1 AGPTGAVP
9 KPSRAQPD
17 RRGSRLARGCPP
29 DPPRRVARPRPPR
42 RRVPAADGRS
52 APLRS
57 ARGEPLLSRR
67 AVIAAARRGHGRA
80 RRASRGRGALHGE
93 DGRPA
98 GREAARPTHGR
109 PARARARA
117 LRHLLLALP
126 RPGGDGERHDRAA
139 GLPRAAVPAHRAAPA
154 GAGRALLRRDDQRLR
169 GDAGLRAPGGRA
181 RPLGD
186 RGLHPRAAAQPA
198 RDARRRAGGGAAGA
212 RDGGP
217 AMSAA
222 AETPLGLERLQ
233 QRALVVGMVAL
244 GACAAGGL
252 ANPAD
257 FFRAYLIG
265 YLYCLGIAHVFNN
278 WSLDRDARPDP
289 NPRRFRLLAGPGL
302 ALYGLTVTFAA
313 IDWAM
318 SLEPH
323 WYSTIYPAGFGVGQV
338 LSAFAFG
345 IAAAVC

>member
-1 AGPTGAVP
+1 RAGPGGARERSRPDPTGAVP
-9 KPSRAQPD
+9 NPSRAQPD

-52 APLRS
+52 APLRA
-57 ARGEPLLSRR
+57 ARGEPLLCRR

-93 DGRPA
+93 DGGPA

-139 GLPRAAVPAHRAAPA
+139 RLPRAAVPAHRAAPA

-198 RDARRRAGGGAAGA
+198 RDARRRAGGVDDPLL
-212 RDGGP
+212 RHQ
-217 AMSAA
+217 SAYLNVLFFYA
-222 AETPLGLERLQ
+222 
-233 QRALVVGMVAL
+233 RALVYFGAWL
-244 GACAAGGL
+244 G
-252 ANPAD
+252 
-257 FFRAYLIG
+257 FAYI
-265 YLYCLGIAHVFNN
+265 FNK
-278 WSLDRDARPDP
+278 WSRERDARPDP

-318 SLEPH
+318 SL
-323 WYSTIYPAGFGVGQV
+323 
-338 LSAFAFG
+338 
-345 IAAAVC
+345 